1 MRELFDD
8 VAGKSPLDPQEA
20 VRRTTRGP
28 QRKRFY
34 TSAGVAEADGGFSVT
49 LDGRST
55 KTPSGHRVI
64 APARAIADAIA
75 AEWNA
80 QGETIDPLTMPLTR
94 FANSVIE
101 GVVDKVD
108 AVADD
113 VAKYLGSD
121 LLFYRAGHPEALV
134 AREAAHWDPI
144 LFWAA
149 DTLGAHFILA
159 EGIVH
164 LRQPNS
170 AVAAAR
176 AALPTDPWS
185 IAALH
190 VITTLT
196 GSALLA
202 LALFHG
208 VIDQDQAWTAAH
220 VDEDWNSE
228 KWGVDEEVAARRAA
242 RLVDFKATAAILK
255 ALNPRRM
262 IHQSVS
268 GLAIRSCANSIFER
282 DIRTNEDFVRQS
294 RTPLLLIALWG

>member
-1 MRELFDD
+1 MRELFDE
-8 VAGKSPLDPQEA
+8 VAGKSLADPQEA
-20 VRRTTRGP
+20 VRRATRGP
-28 QRKRFY
+28 QRKRVY
-34 TSAGVAEADGGFSVT
+34 TSAGVGEADGEYAIT
-49 LDGRST
+49 LDGKPIR
-55 KTPSGHRVI
+55 TPSGRQVI
-64 APARAIADAIA
+64 VPARAIADAIA

-80 QGETIDPLTMPLTR
+80 QAETIDPLTMPLTR
-94 FANSVIE
+94 LANSVVE
-101 GVVDKVD
+101 GVVDKID

-113 VAKYLGSD
+113 IAKYLGSD

-149 DTLGAHFILA
+149 DRLGAHFILA

-164 LRQPNS
+164 VRQPET
-170 AVAAAR
+170 AIAAAR
-176 AALPTDPWS
+176 AALPADAWS

-190 VITTLT
+190 VLTSLT

-208 VIDQDQAWTAAH
+208 VIDQDQVWAAAH

-242 RLVDFKATAAILK
+242 RLVDFRAAASILK
-255 ALNPRRM
+255 ALNPG
-262 IHQSVS
+262 V
-268 GLAIRSCANSIFER
+268 G
-282 DIRTNEDFVRQS
+282 
-294 RTPLLLIALWG
+294 